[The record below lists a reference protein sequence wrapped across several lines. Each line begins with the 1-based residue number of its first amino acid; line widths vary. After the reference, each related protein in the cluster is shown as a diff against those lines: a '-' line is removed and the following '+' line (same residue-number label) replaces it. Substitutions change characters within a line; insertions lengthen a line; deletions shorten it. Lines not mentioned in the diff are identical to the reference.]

1 MGDPRSQPSDLDT
14 SVATD
19 HFRMGNYQEA
29 LRRAD
34 AILAA
39 GPHVAL
45 SWRFKGECLFEMERY
60 AEAIACFD
68 KAVELGGPGTEE
80 LFIWKALALHGSG
93 ELEEAEA
100 LLAQYIADTGKH
112 PPQLVLKAQ
121 GILTELQNAS

>member
-1 MGDPRSQPSDLDT
+1 MSELRGRADDLDT
-14 SVATD
+14 KVATA
-19 HFRMGNYQEA
+19 HYSKGNYSEA

-34 AILAA
+34 AILLAS
-39 GPHVAL
+39 PHVAL
-45 SWRFKGECLFEMERY
+45 SWRFKGECLFELVRY

-93 ELEEAEA
+93 ASEEAKT
-100 LLAQYIADTGKH
+100 LLTQYVTDARKH

-121 GILTELQNAS
+121 GVLTELQNAS